1 MDQEPEHSSPSPRQ
15 LTLDTSN
22 IFESNLDSCGLVAEA
37 WRAEHDEVLWRFFGK
52 RYRFDVVTSR
62 IKFGFFLAI
71 PLIGFVW
78 LLAEMVIYPGL
89 YVDFI
94 RNEPLSLLIGLIVY
108 ALGLI
113 LVPYVVSFTVLP
125 GVFRHLEA
133 MFFYNR
139 EDWFPS
145 APKASRLA
153 MTECECSIGETKIS
167 RLDLD
172 DDGAG
177 PESLSRRE
185 TVSLFLRCMLFLRA
199 SRKGVETDCP
209 TCHGPGIIYVEDLD
223 SSSKKYVDNYEFV
236 DMRFRRKDHFFRYVG
251 EFDDNQGVDSI
262 EDWQQYERLIAP
274 LRLARSNERDHLQ
287 HVSKQLS
294 LQICYAD
301 YLGEY
306 STHAEDLL
314 KPLRTERARGR
325 KRTVLWLVGVP
336 LALPLM
342 ISFAPELGLIN
353 DTWAPIGLGL
363 GGLYLVDSS
372 LFQIRLSK
380 AFRYRSQALAY
391 QKRYLMPLEGTQ
403 KIHIEECQTCSAWTT
418 HESSAS
424 LTRWKRCSYTDEFLD
439 VERFPKVRYSYLKGA
454 LTSPV
459 LGDSGC
465 EYCSGIGALFST
477 IQFPEDYIAAGFF
490 EPVEEE

>member
-22 IFESNLDSCGLVAEA
+22 IFHSNLDSCGLVAEA

-62 IKFGFFLAI
+62 IKIAFFLGI
-71 PLIGFVW
+71 PFIGFVW
-78 LLAEMVIYPGL
+78 LLAEIVIYPGL

-108 ALGLI
+108 ALSLI
-113 LVPYVVSFTVLP
+113 LVPYVVSYGVLP
-125 GVFRHLEA
+125 WAFRHVEA

-139 EDWFPS
+139 KDWFPS
-145 APKASRLA
+145 APKTSRLA
-153 MTECECSIGETKIS
+153 MVECECSIGETKIS

-185 TVSLFLRCMLFLRA
+185 TVSLLLRCMLFLRA

-209 TCHGPGIIYVEDLD
+209 TCHGPGIIYVENLD
-223 SSSKKYVDNYEFV
+223 SSSKKYVDNYQFV
-236 DMRFRRKDHFFRYVG
+236 DLRLPHPLHFFPMVG
-251 EFDDNQGVDSI
+251 KFGGDEGVDSI
-262 EDWQQYERLIAP
+262 GGWERYERLIAP
-274 LRLARSNERDHLQ
+274 LRLARLNERDYLQ

-294 LQICYAD
+294 LQVCYAD

-314 KPLRTERARGR
+314 QPLRTDRARGM
-325 KRTVLWLVGVP
+325 KRTVLWLLGVL
-336 LALPLM
+336 LATPLM
-342 ISFAPELGLIN
+342 LYFAPDLGFIN
-353 DTWAPIGLGL
+353 NTWAPIVSGLAGL
-363 GGLYLVDSS
+363 LMVDYF
-372 LFQIRLSK
+372 LFQIRSSK
-380 AFRYRSQALAY
+380 FRYLPQAHAY
-391 QKRYLMPLEGTQ
+391 QKRYLMPLEGN
-403 KIHIEECQTCSAWTT
+403 KRIHIEECQACCPWTT

-424 LTRWKRCSYTDEFLD
+424 LTRWNRSSYTDDFLD
-439 VERFPKVRYSYLKGA
+439 VERFPKVRYSYFRGA
-454 LTSPV
+454 VISPV
-459 LGDSGC
+459 LGNTGC
-465 EYCSGIGALFST
+465 ENCSGIGAIFST
-477 IQFPEDYIAAGFF
+477 IQFPHDYIEAGFF